1 MGDTVCNT
9 LNPSPKKLSLTYSKE
24 NIFMF
29 TNNENSDINKL
40 NNFFLNRLLVQVFDA
55 FMSRHNLFDL
65 NFKPNSW
72 DLIL

>member
-1 MGDTVCNT
+1 MFSN
-9 LNPSPKKLSLTYSKE
+9 KE
-24 NIFMF
+24 NLDMYDLK
-29 TNNENSDINKL
+29 N
-40 NNFFLNRLLVQVFDA
+40 FLNRLLVQVFDA